1 MRKLL
6 VLVLCLALDA
16 TCFAQHRGG
25 SRGGGG
31 FSGRGYVSGHGSG
44 MGGYRGSGW
53 GHYGG
58 GWSGGYRPFYGY
70 RSWNRFSFGLGY
82 GYGYTP
88 WSYWPGSYWDYYGWY
103 GYPYDPYPYW
113 YGYPYVY
120 DPDPPAA
127 GVRVIV
133 HSRRSA
139 SGYRSFR
146 RRRAMAPF
154 RRQTGGCS
162 RRVATRWRSSAAL
175 NGQHRFKAA
184 TPAA

>member
-139 SGYRSFR
+139 DPPPATEAFVGDGQWHHFGDRPAVAPGGWPRVGDPPR
-146 RRRAMAPF
+146 R
-154 RRQTGGCS
+154 
-162 RRVATRWRSSAAL
+162 
-175 NGQHRFKAA
+175 
-184 TPAA
+184 